1 MKRIL
6 SFVLCVMMLFA
17 TLLPVLSL
25 SVSAD
30 DEDYFLKADEEEKV
44 KYMDR
49 DMVQKLFNASKNSV
63 TDVYVSSEGK
73 SLPYRMYVPAD
84 YDPEK
89 SYPLVLFFHG
99 AGERGNNNNHVF
111 TQDSIMN
118 RLLGPDERKNH
129 PCIIL
134 APQCNAETKDYK
146 WVLTDWT
153 PGTYDHTKI
162 QKSPY
167 MTAAEELLDKV
178 IAEYSVDE
186 SALYVTG
193 MSMGGFATWDIISRN
208 PDKFAAAIPICGGTD
223 EAYLENLKDFPI
235 TTFHAVDDTIVRNT
249 GTLKAVEVL
258 KDNKNFHYFEY
269 ASGGHLIWSTAYKT
283 PGLTTWL
290 FAQKKSVTAS
300 YAETENVTLTGPESV
315 LRGSSLTVQ
324 YVVPEGYELS
334 EIAYGENKITEF
346 ENKNTGSVVIEK
358 FYGGEVKATV
368 KEASV
373 DVPSEPSVAPTP
385 TPPVSEKESLPVSS
399 EAGKEDDPTEQE
411 TNIRITTILLAVGV
425 PVVIIAAIVIVAVL
439 VLKKKK

>member
-1 MKRIL
+1 M
-6 SFVLCVMMLFA
+6 
-17 TLLPVLSL
+17 
-25 SVSAD
+25 
-30 DEDYFLKADEEEKV
+30 
-44 KYMDR
+44 
-49 DMVQKLFNASKNSV
+49 
-63 TDVYVSSEGK
+63 
-73 SLPYRMYVPAD
+73 
-84 YDPEK
+84 
-89 SYPLVLFFHG
+89 
-99 AGERGNNNNHVF
+99 
-111 TQDSIMN
+111 
-118 RLLGPDERKNH
+118 
-129 PCIIL
+129 
-134 APQCNAETKDYK
+134 
-146 WVLTDWT
+146 
-153 PGTYDHTKI
+153 
-162 QKSPY
+162 
-167 MTAAEELLDKV
+167 
-178 IAEYSVDE
+178 
-186 SALYVTG
+186 
-193 MSMGGFATWDIISRN
+193 
-208 PDKFAAAIPICGGTD
+208 
-223 EAYLENLKDFPI
+223 
-235 TTFHAVDDTIVRNT
+235 
-249 GTLKAVEVL
+249 L

-346 ENKNTGSVVIEK
+346 ENKNSGSVVIEK